1 MVEAQSGLS
10 QGSDR
15 GAGKGKDAQGRG
27 TGGSVLQ
34 GATPAVAVGGGRG
47 WETQG
52 TAAAVAGRLRAS
64 AEASLG
70 KGQI

>member
-1 MVEAQSGLS
+1 MVEAESGLN

-27 TGGSVLQ
+27 TGGSVVL
-34 GATPAVAVGGGRG
+34 GATPAVAVGGGKG
-47 WETQG
+47 WKTQG

-64 AEASLG
+64 IEASLG
-70 KGQI
+70 EGEI